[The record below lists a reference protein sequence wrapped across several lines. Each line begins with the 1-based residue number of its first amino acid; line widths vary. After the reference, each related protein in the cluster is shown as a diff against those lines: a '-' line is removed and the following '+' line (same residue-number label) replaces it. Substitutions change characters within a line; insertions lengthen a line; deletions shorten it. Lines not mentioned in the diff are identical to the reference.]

1 MKMRS
6 SAIMLKQNFETIRNT
21 SLTVK
26 LPVFISLLVIA
37 ALLITSVVSY
47 LFSSKLLLKKSL
59 DEINANAD
67 RIAQGL
73 MTSAQLQAQSAFII
87 SAHNTFRDLLLLRES
102 GNFSDKD
109 FFSAANPYF
118 DKANK
123 TLLRTLQ
130 GTRGNVSFIIID
142 TKGTI
147 VSSTNTDTIGE
158 SRADREYFKEALTGK
173 SFISDAVVS
182 KSSGKLLIVFSE
194 PIKDNNGK
202 VVGVYAT
209 TTDSKFFTENL
220 GSGLMNSEGIIEIL
234 SRGGTVLYHSAD
246 PSVIGKQENDP
257 ALHEF
262 LKDRAVDGIKT
273 SSSDIGGD
281 YIRWNKIPGS
291 DWTVKVVDSYSD
303 IKRPLKAMLL
313 QLTIITLIAI
323 VIAAFVSL
331 LLSRSIAN
339 PIVRLTEL
347 FKQLAGGDLTV
358 TAAGR
363 YESEFKDLAE
373 SFNIMVEQNKSL
385 IRNMNHSISILN
397 SNAKELDAASDLSA
411 QAIAET
417 SATTVEIAK
426 AMEAQAQDT
435 ERIVDKFYD
444 FGEKFVSMN
453 DIAQSVKQ
461 RAEEIVDVFHSSVDV
476 IENLSR
482 INNTNEEE
490 VFKISDITLK
500 LQQSSSNISKITEA
514 INDISSQTNLLALNA
529 SIEAARAGEHGKGFA
544 VVASEIRKLAEQ
556 SAKQSNE
563 INAIIKQ
570 NLAFVTEN
578 NESVDQIRKISG
590 LQDEYVGKTRQ
601 GFQAIMESVTEITK
615 RIISLA
621 GDVSRMQQEKDEV
634 LVSAQNLSASGEEV
648 SSSAQEVTAS
658 MQEQSAMVQ
667 QLDGMV
673 KSIEQLTKELKEA
686 AMKFKLE

>member
-1 MKMRS
+1 
-6 SAIMLKQNFETIRNT
+6 MLKQNFETIRNT